1 MIDNRPIMKTGYPK
15 AGFNQPTKRYCQ
27 TLELISD
34 GDSIEKYKSLHSER
48 NHWKEVREGIKAVG
62 ILEMEIYL
70 SDTHLFMI
78 VEVPMDFDWDEAMDR
93 LASLP
98 RQEEWERTVEVF
110 QACRPGSTSAQK
122 WKMME
127 RIFYLYD

>member
-1 MIDNRPIMKTGYPK
+1 MIDNPSTLKSGYPK
-15 AGFNQPTKRYCQ
+15 AEFHQPTPRYCQ

-34 GDSIEKYKSLHSER
+34 GDSIEKYKSLHSEQY
-48 NHWKEVREGIKAVG
+48 HWKEVRDGIKAVG

-70 SDTHLFMI
+70 SETHLFMI
-78 VEVPMDFDWDEAMDR
+78 VEVPMDFDWDDAMEK

-110 QACRPGSTSAQK
+110 QACRPGSTSSQK

-127 RIFYLYD
+127 RIFYLYE

>member
-1 MIDNRPIMKTGYPK
+1 MADNEQTLKNGYPTTD
-15 AGFNQPTKRYCQ
+15 FNQPTKRYCQ

-62 ILEMEIYL
+62 ILEMEMYL
-70 SDTHLFMI
+70 FGTHLFMI
-78 VEVPMDFDWDEAMDR
+78 VEVPMDFDWDEAMEK
-93 LASLP
+93 LASFP
-98 RQEEWERTVEVF
+98 RQKEWERTVEVF